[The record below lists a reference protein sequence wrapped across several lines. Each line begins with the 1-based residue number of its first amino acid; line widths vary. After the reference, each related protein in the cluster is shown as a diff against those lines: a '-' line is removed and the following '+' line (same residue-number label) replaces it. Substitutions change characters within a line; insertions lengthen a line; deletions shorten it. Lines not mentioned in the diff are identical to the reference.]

1 LRVVLTSDGHT
12 YRYLPPLPK
21 RLLPPF
27 VSGSKYPPYGLR
39 KVQAKTGWEVLPP
52 EEALKLALRGEV
64 DAVGVYVNDPKGL
77 TPVSKSLKS
86 LFGELGQEESFR
98 ELVEG
103 LRRAKELGGVKV
115 FAGGPGAWQ
124 VEGEPWL
131 DLVVYGE
138 AESLSDEVLI
148 ERGRVQLPRAER
160 FLAIRGPSG
169 MAEVEVM
176 RGEREVDFAVV
187 EEEMRLQAE
196 AHGYVNLISQDLFAH
211 PRLYDLLAL
220 ARKFGRVKFSNAT
233 VKSAAEVDLGRV
245 REVLGLSENNFV
257 TPVLSDSR
265 GSCTLEEFDVIK
277 DLNEAFIY
285 PTVFVRE
292 SRLEEVAKYK
302 VVAFPIVEEDPAR
315 AFYLAWKVSSKAV
328 RRPYADLVERVL
340 RKNLERGGKL
350 LKESGLLGVAL
361 SLLSP

>member
-1 LRVVLTSDGHT
+1 MRVVLTSDGHT
-12 YRYLPPLPK
+12 YRYLPALPR

-27 VSGSKYPPYGLR
+27 VRGSKHPPYGLR
-39 KVQAKTGWEVLPP
+39 KVQARTGWEVLPP
-52 EEALKLALRGEV
+52 EEAVRLALRGQV

-77 TPVSKSLKS
+77 TPVSRSLKS
-86 LFGELGQEESFR
+86 LFRELGQEESFK

-103 LRRAKELGGVKV
+103 LRKAKELSGVKV

-138 AESLSDEVLI
+138 AESLSEEVLS
-148 ERGRVQLPRAER
+148 ERGKVQLPRAEK

-176 RGEREVDFAVV
+176 RGDREVDFAVV
-187 EEEMRLQAE
+187 EEEMRLQAK
-196 AHGYVNLISQDLFAH
+196 AHGYVNLISHDLFAH

-220 ARKFGRVKFSNAT
+220 SRKFGRVKFSNVT
-233 VKSAAEVDLGRV
+233 VKSATEVDLGRV
-245 REVLGLSENNFV
+245 REVLGLSESNFV
-257 TPVLSDSR
+257 TPVLSDSK

-302 VVAFPIVEEDPAR
+302 VVAFPIVEDNPAR
-315 AFYLAWKVSSKAV
+315 AFYLAWKVSSEAV
-328 RRPYADLVERVL
+328 RRPYAGLVERVL
-340 RKNLERGGKL
+340 KKNFDNKGRL
-350 LKESGLLGVAL
+350 LRESGLLGVAL
-361 SLLSP
+361 SILIP